1 MALVPKLELR
11 QGQQLVMT
19 PQLQQAIRLL
29 QLSNVELGAFVE
41 AEVERNPLLEHD
53 EVGPEPAP
61 ETPLPSVVDRGDGGD
76 WMASDAP
83 LSALNGASRQHGAAQ
98 ANGAEHEMAGWA
110 SLRPRTHNIF
120 GGDDTNLEDYVAAGL
135 SLADHLTEQL
145 HVIVTD
151 PAERLIGAHLIH
163 ALDEAGYLRLD
174 LDDLADKL
182 GAPRGLIAKL
192 LGVLQGF
199 DPPGVFARDLAEC
212 LALQLKDQNRYDPQI
227 AKLLDNLALLGGHNL
242 AALKRAVGVDAEEL
256 ADMIAEI

>member
-29 QLSNVELGAFVE
+29 QLSNVELGTFVE
-41 AEVERNPLLEHD
+41 AEVERNPLLERD

-61 ETPLPSVVDRGDGGD
+61 ETPLPSVMDQGDGGD
-76 WMASDAP
+76 WAGSDDAP
-83 LSALNGASRQHGAAQ
+83 VPALNGASRQHSAVP
-98 ANGAEHEMAGWA
+98 ANGADPEMAGWA
-110 SLRPRTHNIF
+110 SLRPRTHNM
-120 GGDDTNLEDYVAAGL
+120 GGEDTNLEDYVAAGL

-182 GAPRGLIAKL
+182 GAPTGL
-192 LGVLQGF
+192 
-199 DPPGVFARDLAEC
+199 
-212 LALQLKDQNRYDPQI
+212 QNP
-227 AKLLDNLALLGGHNL
+227 
-242 AALKRAVGVDAEEL
+242 
-256 ADMIAEI
+256 